1 MSQDRRAAAP
11 ELFARSLMINPNSVM
26 ALTLGG
32 WIEIMRGNQGAG
44 RTMIERAQ
52 RLSPRDPRGW
62 FASGAMAVAAIAD
75 ENYLEA
81 IQWAEKALTR
91 NRRFAVALRVLIVAL
106 AKLDQKDR
114 AGTIARELLEVEPEL
129 TISGF
134 FERIPFPRDTMAT
147 TYAEALRAAGVPE

>member
-1 MSQDRRAAAP
+1 MVCFCCSFACCWPCNSQTLNPTVKTSKVATAA
-11 ELFARSLMINPNSVM
+11 
-26 ALTLGG
+26 
-32 WIEIMRGNQGAG
+32 
-44 RTMIERAQ
+44 AQ

-106 AKLDQKDR
+106 VKLDQKDR

-134 FERIPFPRDTMAT
+134 FNRIPFPRDTMAT